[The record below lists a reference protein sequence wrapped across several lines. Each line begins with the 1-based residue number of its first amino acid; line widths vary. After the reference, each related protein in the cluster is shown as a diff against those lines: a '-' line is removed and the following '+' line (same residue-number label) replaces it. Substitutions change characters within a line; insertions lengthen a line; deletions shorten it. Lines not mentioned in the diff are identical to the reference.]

1 MSGFRLKPDA
11 LPLPALDTSVF
22 LKAAMLS
29 LFSIAVVRTAWMCDD
44 AYITL
49 RTVDNF
55 VSGFGPR
62 WNVAE
67 RVQTYTHPLWMFVLA
82 LPYYVTREAYF
93 TPLVV
98 SIVASL
104 AAMWLLVTRIAVSS
118 ATAIIGASVL
128 TFSRAFVEFSTS
140 GLENPLTHLLLAI
153 FFVLYWHPERGHC
166 LTHLWIVVS
175 LIMVN
180 RLDAGMLVLPAMLVR
195 TYQVGWRPGVKAVA
209 IGAIP
214 LVTWE
219 LFSIIYYGFPFPNTA
234 YAKLSNGVPP
244 GELASQ
250 GIAFLL
256 NSAAHDPLTLLAMGT
271 FVSAALASSAR
282 VSWPIALGIV
292 FYVVYVVR
300 VGGDFMSGRFLTA
313 PLFCAVAL
321 FARFTLPWTSL
332 FTSVVAAAIFGLGV
346 FATTRP
352 PLTHRDGLVNPP
364 RTVGPRGQGIAGI
377 SDQRAFYYR
386 YTGLLRW
393 TREMPLPTYVWVA
406 EGRSARLHPGVVEKG
421 AVGMFGYF
429 GGPGVHVV
437 DFFALG
443 DPLLARLPS
452 RGRWRIGHYRR
463 SVPRGYSATIQTG
476 RNVIRDPDIA
486 VKYEQL
492 KIITQDPLWTRRRWE
507 AIVAMNMGRQG
518 P

>member
-1 MSGFRLKPDA
+1 
-11 LPLPALDTSVF
+11 
-22 LKAAMLS
+22 
-29 LFSIAVVRTAWMCDD
+29 
-44 AYITL
+44 
-49 RTVDNF
+49 
-55 VSGFGPR
+55 
-62 WNVAE
+62 VA
-67 RVQTYTHPLWMFVLA
+67 
-82 LPYYVTREAYF
+82 
-93 TPLVV
+93 
-98 SIVASL
+98 
-104 AAMWLLVTRIAVSS
+104 
-118 ATAIIGASVL
+118 ASVL
-128 TFSRAFVEFSTS
+128 IFSRAFVEFSTS

-153 FFVLYWHPERGHC
+153 FFVLYWHPERAYR
-166 LTHLWIVVS
+166 LTQLWIVVS

-180 RLDAGMLVLPAMLVR
+180 RLDAGLLVLPSMLVR
-195 TYQVGWRPGVKAVA
+195 TFQAGWRPGVKAVA
-209 IGAIP
+209 IGAVP

-244 GELASQ
+244 GELATQ
-250 GIAFLL
+250 GMAFLL
-256 NSAAHDPLTLLAMGT
+256 NSAANDPLTLLAMGT
-271 FVSAALASSAR
+271 FVSVALASYPR
-282 VSWPIALGIV
+282 VSWPLALGV
-292 FYVVYVVR
+292 VLYVVYVVR

-321 FARFTLPWTSL
+321 FARFQLPWTSS
-332 FTSVVAAAIFGLGV
+332 FTAVVTAAIFGLGV
-346 FATTRP
+346 FATVRP
-352 PLTHRDGLVNPP
+352 PLANRDGLVNPP
-364 RTVGPRGQGIAGI
+364 RAGFIAGV

-393 TREMPLPTYVWVA
+393 TREAPLPNYVW
-406 EGRSARLHPGVVEKG
+406 EEQGRKARLRPGVVEKG
-421 AVGMFGYF
+421 AVGMFGYY

-452 RGRWRIGHYRR
+452 RGQWRIGHYRR

-476 RNVIRDPDIA
+476 RNVIRDPEIA
-486 VKYEQL
+486 KKYEQL

>member
-1 MSGFRLKPDA
+1 MQGLRLGFSQSMFRLKPEG
-11 LPLPALDTSVF
+11 LPLPVPDAGVF

-29 LFSIAVVRTAWMCDD
+29 LFTIAVVRTAWMCDD

-98 SIVASL
+98 SILASL
-104 AAMWLLVTRIAVSS
+104 AAMWLLMTRIAASS

-140 GLENPLTHLLLAI
+140 GLENPLTHLLLAV
-153 FFVLYWHPERGHC
+153 FFVLYWHPERAHR

-180 RLDAGMLVLPAMLVR
+180 RLDAGLLVLPAMLVR
-195 TYQVGWRPGVKAVA
+195 TYRVGWRPGLRAA
-209 IGAIP
+209 TIGVVP

-250 GIAFLL
+250 GFAFLL
-256 NSAAHDPLTLLAMGT
+256 NSAANDPLTLLAMGT
-271 FVSAALASSAR
+271 FVSVALASSAR
-282 VSWPIALGIV
+282 VSWPLALGV
-292 FYVVYVVR
+292 VLYVAYVVR

-321 FARFTLPWTSL
+321 FARLQVPWTSF
-332 FTSVVAAAIFGLGV
+332 FTSVVTAAIFGLGV
-346 FATTRP
+346 FATVRP
-352 PLTHRDGLVNPP
+352 PLANRDGLVNPP
-364 RTVGPRGQGIAGI
+364 RGPGVAGI

-393 TREMPLPTYVWVA
+393 TREMPLPSYLWEA
-406 EGRSARLHPGVVEKG
+406 QGRKARLNPGVVEKG

-429 GGPGVHVV
+429 GGPGGTCRRFLCIGRPTHGA
-437 DFFALG
+437 FAVSG
-443 DPLLARLPS
+443 TVADRPLSTERPKGLLC
-452 RGRWRIGHYRR
+452 
-463 SVPRGYSATIQTG
+463 
-476 RNVIRDPDIA
+476 DD
-486 VKYEQL
+486 
-492 KIITQDPLWTRRRWE
+492 
-507 AIVAMNMGRQG
+507 
-518 P
+518 